1 VSRSSRYTPGNKKKK
16 AVFWLLFLFLFFVV
30 VFGFWFT
37 RNILIGLPDV
47 SEINDMVFSEAT
59 IIQDRNGETLYKLF
73 EENREYVVFSGISSH
88 MIDAIVALED
98 QRYRQHNGLDAM
110 GMIRAA
116 VKAVVSPGSRI
127 QGASTIPQQLIR
139 NLLLTN
145 DRKIERKIKEILLT
159 SKLSGVLEKTIRK
172 EQGNL

>member
-1 VSRSSRYTPGNKKKK
+1 
-16 AVFWLLFLFLFFVV
+16 
-30 VFGFWFT
+30 
-37 RNILIGLPDV
+37 
-47 SEINDMVFSEAT
+47 
-59 IIQDRNGETLYKLF
+59 
-73 EENREYVVFSGISSH
+73 

-98 QRYRQHNGLDAM
+98 QRYREHNGLDAM

-116 VKAVVSPGSRI
+116 IKAVVSPGSRI

-139 NLLLTN
+139 NLLLTK

-172 EQGNL
+172 EMGNI